1 MQPIEPLC
9 KLAFLPFTQKTCRQP
24 IPENFLLYPT
34 FCCGCPY
41 EEKNPKNLFYLRAE
55 HVWDT
60 QYKNT
65 LIFFSLIKKIFLQPL
80 EIIFRYNFLFS
91 FGSFWFWEKEENK
104 RGKEEIKGN
113 KECR

>member
-34 FCCGCPY
+34 FCCGCTY
-41 EEKNPKNLFYLRAE
+41 EKKINKFSYTPSQRTLGITSTKNNFA
-55 HVWDT
+55 
-60 QYKNT
+60 
-65 LIFFSLIKKIFLQPL
+65 LIKKIFLQPL